1 MTPSGKRKIVVDFE
15 WAKTEQKIFFN
26 GKVLKQEI
34 IEFGAVM
41 LDADFKELGNFKCY
55 VKPRYMSKLTD
66 TIINLTGI
74 TDDLLADARDFSE
87 VLKEFVDWCENGQGK
102 YEVYAW
108 SDNDLIQ
115 VRKEIEAKGI
125 ARTDAIRFLLGNW
138 YDLQKEFDS
147 MLGFKSRVSLE
158 NALFTA
164 GIDLEGKAHDALD
177 DARNTAQLICF
188 MNDPE
193 KQETIIRKIREVLCG
208 TDEKATLGEMFDMS
222 MFSGLPEE

>member
-1 MTPSGKRKIVVDFE
+1 MIPSKERKIVVDFE
-15 WAKTEQKIFFN
+15 WERTEQKIFFN
-26 GKVLKQEI
+26 GKFLKQEI

-41 LDADFKELGNFKCY
+41 LDADFKELGTFKRY
-55 VKPRYMSKLTD
+55 VKPRYTSKLRNS
-66 TIINLTGI
+66 IINLTGI
-74 TDDLLADARDFSE
+74 TDDILADAEDFSE
-87 VLKEFVDWCENGQGK
+87 VLKEFVGWCEDGQGK

-108 SDNDLIQ
+108 SDNDLNQI
-115 VRKEIEAKGI
+115 RKEIEAKGI
-125 ARTDAIRFLLGNW
+125 EHTDSIHFLLGNW
-138 YDLQKEFDS
+138 YDLQQEFDS

-208 TDEKATLGEMFDMS
+208 TEEKATLGEMFDMS
-222 MFSGLPEE
+222 VFAGLPEE